1 MTPDQTPRRHVACD
15 SDNMQ
20 CFTLT
25 CLSPVHV
32 ATGDSLNPGEYL
44 IAENALYELG
54 QGGLSPALT
63 ATQRSEL
70 LTILESNDPAL
81 PLTVQRFLAREAG
94 KLKYAARRVRP
105 LLPGISHYYQ
115 SRLGQVMQK
124 DHKNKKQ
131 VINQLE
137 LMRHVGA
144 ALGAP
149 YIPGSTLKGAIRT
162 ALVSALNQGQ
172 PLQAERRETD
182 KLSSKVAQ
190 DAERQLLGFDT
201 RRDSPPKQRYRIEH
215 DPFHWLQVGDA
226 VSPAE
231 HPPMLDY
238 WLVRRQPL
246 KRTEKQN
253 NKADN
258 MELSP
263 VECLKPRQSPLHCQ
277 ITVKTPPAAIPIKNP
292 RLRQWLGKVSQ
303 LAQQVNQITLPQ
315 CHHELDWLAENHIG
329 TDDAYAPG
337 QNWVAQMQQLL
348 RQLDGPLQRGE
359 ALLLRVGKYGGAIS
373 KTVEGWR
380 HIARLG
386 KKGTRPTYHPDVT
399 TCTLALPQA
408 DALTQALP
416 FGWVLLHR
424 PDQPEVAEF
433 VAIHQDWCQRQ
444 QQWLAGHQQQQHAH
458 RQQRQAEQQQRQQ
471 LAKEREEEAQRL
483 AKAREEEAQRLA
495 DKARQSQARQSIMS
509 LAESLASEQTFQR
522 KNPNGPLRGQLATCV
537 GYVAAEGSADEKADL
552 CTLFDAI
559 LSYWGIKPGK
569 DKKLTALRN
578 KLL

>member
-1 MTPDQTPRRHVACD
+1 MTPDQTPRRHTACD
-15 SDNMQ
+15 SDKTQ

-44 IAENALYELG
+44 IDQNALYELG

-70 LTILESNDPAL
+70 LTILESNGPAL

-94 KLKYAARRVRP
+94 KLKYAARRMCP
-105 LLPGISHYYQ
+105 LLPGISRYYQ
-115 SRLGQVMQK
+115 SRLGQVMQN
-124 DHKNKKQ
+124 DTKNKKQ

-172 PLQAERRETD
+172 ALHAERRETD

-201 RRDSPPKQRYRIEH
+201 RRDSPTKQRYRIEH

-246 KRTEKQN
+246 KRTEKQD

-277 ITVKTPPAAIPIKNP
+277 ITVKTPPASRPIKNP
-292 RLRQWLGKVSQ
+292 RLKQWLGKVSQ

-315 CHHELDWLAENHIG
+315 CHHELAWLVENGIG
-329 TDDAYAPG
+329 TDDVYAPG

-386 KKGTRPTYHPDVT
+386 KQGTRPTYHPEVT
-399 TCTLALPQA
+399 TCTLALPQP

-416 FGWVLLHR
+416 FGWVLLHQ
-424 PDQPEVAEF
+424 PDQPEVTEF
-433 VAIHQDWCQRQ
+433 IASHNDWCQRQ
-444 QQWLAGHQQQQHAH
+444 QQRLADHQQQQHAH
-458 RQQRQAEQQQRQQ
+458 HQQCQQ
-471 LAKEREEEAQRL
+471 LAQ
-483 AKAREEEAQRLA
+483 AREEEAQRLA

-537 GYVAAEGSADEKADL
+537 GCVAAEGSAEEKADL

>member
-1 MTPDQTPRRHVACD
+1 MTPDHTPRHHTACD
-15 SDNMQ
+15 RDNIQ
-20 CFTLT
+20 YFTLT

-44 IAENALYELG
+44 VDENALYELG
-54 QGGLSPALT
+54 QGGLSTALT
-63 ATQRSEL
+63 AMQRSEL
-70 LTILESNDPAL
+70 LTILESNDPFL
-81 PLTVQRFLAREAG
+81 PLTVQRFLAREAT

-105 LLPGISHYYQ
+105 LLPGISRYYQ
-115 SRLGQVMQK
+115 SRLGQVMQA
-124 DHKNKKQ
+124 DNKAQKQ
-131 VINQLE
+131 VINQLA

-144 ALGAP
+144 AQSAP

-162 ALVSALNQGQ
+162 ALISALNQNQ
-172 PLQAERRETD
+172 PLKAERRETD
-182 KLSSKVAQ
+182 KLNNKVAQ
-190 DAERQLLGFDT
+190 DAEHQLLGFDT

-226 VSPAE
+226 VSKAE

-253 NKADN
+253 NKTDN

-263 VECLKPRQSPLHCQ
+263 VECLKPRQSQLCCQ
-277 ITVKTPPAAIPIKNP
+277 ISVKTPPASLPIKNSD
-292 RLRQWLGKVSQ
+292 LKQWLGEVSQ

-315 CHHELDWLAENHIG
+315 CHHELTWLAENGIG
-329 TDDAYAPG
+329 TDDVYASC
-337 QNWVAQMQQLL
+337 QNWVMQMQQLL
-348 RQLDGPLQRGE
+348 RQLDGPLQCGE
-359 ALLLRVGKYGGAIS
+359 AILLRVGKYGGAIS
-373 KTVEGWR
+373 KTVAGWR

-386 KKGTRPTYHPDVT
+386 KQGSRPTYHPEVT

-433 VAIHQDWCQRQ
+433 IASHHDWYQRQ
-444 QQWLAGHQQQQHAH
+444 QQWLADHQQQQHAH
-458 RQQRQAEQQQRQQ
+458 HQQRQQRQQ
-471 LAKEREEEAQRL
+471 LAQ
-483 AKAREEEAQRLA
+483 AREKEAQRLA
-495 DKARQSQARQSIMS
+495 DKASQSNARQSIMS
-509 LAESLASEQTFQR
+509 LAEQLESEQKFQR
-522 KNPNGPLRGQLATCV
+522 KAPNGPLRGQLATCV
-537 GYVAAEGSADEKADL
+537 DCVATEGSAEEKADL

>member
-1 MTPDQTPRRHVACD
+1 MTRDQTPRHHTACD

-20 CFTLT
+20 CFALT

-44 IAENALYELG
+44 IADNALYELG

-70 LTILESNDPAL
+70 LMILESNDSAL

-94 KLKYAARRVRP
+94 KLKYAARRMRP
-105 LLPGISHYYQ
+105 LLPGISRYYQ
-115 SRLGQVMQK
+115 SRLGQVMQADPK
-124 DHKNKKQ
+124 TQKQ
-131 VINQLE
+131 VINQLA

-162 ALVSALNQGQ
+162 ALISALNQGQ
-172 PLQAERRETD
+172 PLQAKRLETE
-182 KLSSKVAQ
+182 KLKSTVAQ

-201 RRDSPPKQRYRIEH
+201 RRDAPPKQRYRIEH

-246 KRTEKQN
+246 KHTEKQN

-263 VECLKPRQSPLHCQ
+263 VECLKPRQSPLRCQ
-277 ITVKTPPAAIPIKNP
+277 ITVKTPPASLSIKNAD
-292 RLRQWLGKVSQ
+292 LKQLLGKVSQ
-303 LAQQVNQITLPQ
+303 LAQQVNRITLPQ

-329 TDDAYAPG
+329 TDDVYAPG

-373 KTVEGWR
+373 KTVAGWR

-386 KKGTRPTYHPDVT
+386 KQGTRPSYHPEVT

-424 PDQPEVAEF
+424 SDQPEVAEF
-433 VAIHQDWCQRQ
+433 IASHHDWCQRQ
-444 QQWLAGHQQQQHAH
+444 QQWLADHQQQQHAH
-458 RQQRQAEQQQRQQ
+458 HQQRQQ
-471 LAKEREEEAQRL
+471 LAQ
-483 AKAREEEAQRLA
+483 AREEEAQRLA
-495 DKARQSQARQSIMS
+495 DKARQSKARQSIMS
-509 LAESLASEQTFQR
+509 LAEQLESEQKFQR
-522 KNPNGPLRGQLATCV
+522 KAPNGPLRGQLATCV
-537 GYVAAEGSADEKADL
+537 DCVATEGSAEEKADL

-569 DKKLTALRN
+569 DKKLTAMRN

>member
-1 MTPDQTPRRHVACD
+1 MTRDQTPRRHTACD
-15 SDNMQ
+15 SDKTQ

-44 IAENALYELG
+44 IDQNALYELG

-81 PLTVQRFLAREAG
+81 PLAVQRFLAREAG
-94 KLKYAARRVRP
+94 KLKYAARRMCP
-105 LLPGISHYYQ
+105 LLPGISRYYQ
-115 SRLGQVMQK
+115 SRLGQVMQN
-124 DHKNKKQ
+124 DTKNKKQ

-172 PLQAERRETD
+172 ALQAERRETG
-182 KLSSKVAQ
+182 KLKSTVAQ
-190 DAERQLLGFDT
+190 DAEHQLLKI
-201 RRDSPPKQRYRIEH
+201 PKRNNNKDWIQH

-226 VSPAE
+226 VSPAG

-253 NKADN
+253 NKTDN

-277 ITVKTPPAAIPIKNP
+277 ITVKTPPTALAIKNP
-292 RLRQWLGKVSQ
+292 RLKQWLGKVSQ

-329 TDDAYAPG
+329 TDDVYAPG
-337 QNWVAQMQQLL
+337 QDWVAQMQQLL

-380 HIARLG
+380 HIARQG
-386 KKGTRPTYHPDVT
+386 KKNAATTHHPDVT
-399 TCTLALPQA
+399 TCTLALPQS

-416 FGWVLLHR
+416 FGWVLLHQ
-424 PDQPEVAEF
+424 PDQPEVTEF
-433 VAIHQDWCQRQ
+433 IASHQEWCQWQ
-444 QQWLAGHQQQQHAH
+444 QQWLDVHQQQQHAH
-458 RQQRQAEQQQRQQ
+458 RQQRQQ
-471 LAKEREEEAQRL
+471 LAQT
-483 AKAREEEAQRLA
+483 REEEAQRLA

-537 GYVAAEGSADEKADL
+537 GCVAAEGSAEEKADL

>member
-1 MTPDQTPRRHVACD
+1 MTPDQTPRRHTACD

-70 LTILESNDPAL
+70 LTILESNDPFL

-94 KLKYAARRVRP
+94 KLKYAAHRVRP

-172 PLQAERRETD
+172 PLQAERLETD
-182 KLSSKVAQ
+182 KLNNKVAQ
-190 DAERQLLGFDT
+190 DTEHLLLKI
-201 RRDSPPKQRYRIEH
+201 PKRNVKDWIKH

-263 VECLKPRQSPLHCQ
+263 VECLKPRQSPLRCQ

-292 RLRQWLGKVSQ
+292 RLKQWLGKVSQ

-315 CHHELDWLAENHIG
+315 CHHELAWLAENHIG

-386 KKGTRPTYHPDVT
+386 KQGTRPTYHPDVT

-424 PDQPEVAEF
+424 PDQPEVAGF
-433 VAIHQDWCQRQ
+433 VASHQDWCQRQ
-444 QQWLAGHQQQQHAH
+444 QQWLADHQQQQHAH
-458 RQQRQAEQQQRQQ
+458 YQQRQQ
-471 LAKEREEEAQRL
+471 LAQT
-483 AKAREEEAQRLA
+483 REEEAQRLA

-509 LAESLASEQTFQR
+509 LAESLTSEQTFQR
-522 KNPNGPLRGQLATCV
+522 KKPNGPLRGQLATCV
-537 GYVAAEGSADEKADL
+537 GCVAAEGSAEEKADL

>member
-1 MTPDQTPRRHVACD
+1 MTRDQTPRRHTACD

-20 CFTLT
+20 YFTLT

-44 IAENALYELG
+44 IDENALYELG

-94 KLKYAARRVRP
+94 KLKYAARRMCP
-105 LLPGISHYYQ
+105 LLPGISRYYQ
-115 SRLGQVMQK
+115 SRLGQVMQN
-124 DHKNKKQ
+124 DTKNKKQ
-131 VINQLE
+131 MINQLE

-201 RRDSPPKQRYRIEH
+201 RRDSPRYRIEH

-238 WLVRRQPL
+238 WLVRRQPF
-246 KRTEKQN
+246 KRTEKQD

-277 ITVKTPPAAIPIKNP
+277 ITVKTPPTALAIKNP
-292 RLRQWLGKVSQ
+292 RLKQWLGKVSQ
-303 LAQQVNQITLPQ
+303 LAQQVNRITLPQ
-315 CHHELDWLAENHIG
+315 CHHELAWLAEKHIG
-329 TDDAYAPG
+329 TDDVYAPG

-348 RQLDGPLQRGE
+348 RQLDDPLQRGE

-373 KTVEGWR
+373 KTVAGWR

-386 KKGTRPTYHPDVT
+386 RQGTRTTYHPDVT

-416 FGWVLLHR
+416 FGWVLLHQ
-424 PDQPEVAEF
+424 PDQPEVTEF
-433 VAIHQDWCQRQ
+433 VASHHDWCQQ
-444 QQWLAGHQQQQHAH
+444 QQQRLDAHQQQQHTH
-458 RQQRQAEQQQRQQ
+458 RQQRQQ
-471 LAKEREEEAQRL
+471 LAQ
-483 AKAREEEAQRLA
+483 AREEEAQRLA
-495 DKARQSQARQSIMS
+495 DKARQSKARQSIMS
-509 LAESLASEQTFQR
+509 LAEQLASEQTFQH

-537 GYVAAEGSADEKADL
+537 GCVATEGSAEEKAEL
-552 CTLFDAI
+552 CTLFDDI
-559 LSYWGIKPGK
+559 LNYWGIKPGK

>member
-1 MTPDQTPRRHVACD
+1 MTRDQTPLRHTACD

-20 CFTLT
+20 CFALT

-44 IAENALYELG
+44 IADNALYELG

-63 ATQRSEL
+63 AKQRSDL
-70 LTILESNDPAL
+70 LTILESNAPDL
-81 PLTVQRFLAREAG
+81 PLAVQRFLALEAG
-94 KLKYAARRVRP
+94 KLKYAARRMCP
-105 LLPGISHYYQ
+105 LLPGISRYYQ
-115 SRLGQVMQK
+115 SRIGQVMQN
-124 DHKNKKQ
+124 DTKNKRQ

-137 LMRHVGA
+137 LMRHIGA
-144 ALGAP
+144 AQGVP

-172 PLQAERRETD
+172 PLQAERLETE
-182 KLSSKVAQ
+182 KLKSTVAQ
-190 DAERQLLGFDT
+190 DAERRLLGFDT
-201 RRDSPPKQRYRIEH
+201 RRDGPPKQRYRVEH

-263 VECLKPRQSPLHCQ
+263 VECLKPRQSPLRCQ

-292 RLRQWLGKVSQ
+292 RLKQWLGKVSQ

-315 CHHELDWLAENHIG
+315 CYHELDWLAENHIG

-348 RQLDGPLQRGE
+348 RQLDSPLQRGE

-380 HIARLG
+380 HIVRLG
-386 KKGTRPTYHPDVT
+386 KQGTRPTYHPDVT

-424 PDQPEVAEF
+424 PDQPEVAGF
-433 VAIHQDWCQRQ
+433 VASHQDWCQRQ
-444 QQWLAGHQQQQHAH
+444 QQWLADHQQQQHAH
-458 RQQRQAEQQQRQQ
+458 HQQRQQ
-471 LAKEREEEAQRL
+471 LAQ
-483 AKAREEEAQRLA
+483 AREEEAQRLA
-495 DKARQSQARQSIMS
+495 DKACRSNARQSIMS
-509 LAESLASEQTFQR
+509 LAEQLASEQKFQR
-522 KNPNGPLRGQLATCV
+522 KAPNGPFRGQLATCV
-537 GYVAAEGSADEKADL
+537 GCVAAEGSAEEKADL
-552 CTLFDAI
+552 CTLFDTI